1 MLWSGGLFTSATRGT
16 MPVGAYILTGS
27 PMSDK
32 SKGRHK
38 TKTDLLAPGFVRSLL
53 VRKQQR
59 KEPKH
64 LDAISFQR
72 KLAHAE
78 QTGVEDLHCCPLCQ
92 PVLQAVSK

>member
-32 SKGRHK
+32 SKGRDK

-72 KLAHAE
+72 KLPMQNRQEWRTFIAALYASRYCK
-78 QTGVEDLHCCPLCQ
+78 Q
-92 PVLQAVSK
+92 